1 MSARGR
7 IRVRLA
13 LRNLRRQKRR
23 SLLSGS
29 AMMLAM
35 ALLLFSRTIAEGG
48 HEDWITAGV
57 RMANGHVAVE
67 APEYRT
73 RRTLEYRLSA
83 DVRAAVRDALT
94 APEISRRLVASAP
107 RLTIQGLASSSAAAL
122 PATIAGV
129 DPEAERAFSALDE
142 KLEEGRWLSPDDR
155 LGAYVGARLASR
167 LELKEGSRFVLTAQ
181 DAEGDITGQMVRVV
195 GTFRS
200 GIPEMDEG
208 YIQIPISTA
217 QEWLG
222 VPGAAT
228 AEGLLLQDSRD
239 VGPVRREL
247 EAALADWGD
256 EAAVLG
262 WREAMPELNAAV
274 RMDDWADYVFHAML
288 FVIAATAIINTI
300 LMSVMYRTREFGVL
314 RALGLERG
322 EVGRV
327 VFIEGMILTAISGL
341 VGMAIGAAVVWVFF
355 RNGLDF
361 SAIWDMELEAAGI
374 VIDPVIVPRFH
385 WSQILQSLAF
395 IVVIGSLA
403 SVYPA
408 WRATRIDVAEAMKF
422 EG

>member
-7 IRVRLA
+7 IRLRLA
-13 LRNLRRQKRR
+13 LRNLRRHKRR

-29 AMMLAM
+29 AMVLAM
-35 ALLLFSRTIAEGG
+35 ALLVFSRTIAEGG
-48 HEDWITAGV
+48 HEDWIDAGV
-57 RMANGHVAVE
+57 RMGDGHVSVQ
-67 APEYRT
+67 APEFRT
-73 RRTLEYRLSA
+73 RRTLEYRLSPEA
-83 DVRAAVRDALT
+83 RSAVRDALGT
-94 APEISRRLVASAP
+94 DVMRERLVATAP
-107 RLTIQGLASSSAAAL
+107 RLMIQGLASSSASAL
-122 PATIAGV
+122 PAMIVGI
-129 DPEAERAFSALDE
+129 DPEAERSFSALDE
-142 KLEEGRWLSPDDR
+142 KLEEGRWLEPDDR
-155 LGAYVGARLASR
+155 LRAYVGARLARR

-181 DAEGDITGQMVRVV
+181 DAAGDITGQMVRVA

-208 YIQIPISTA
+208 FIQIPIATA

-222 VPGAAT
+222 VPGASTSEAI
-228 AEGLLLQDSRD
+228 LLRNSRD
-239 VGPVRREL
+239 VGPARRDLKSSL
-247 EAALADWGD
+247 ENWGGR
-256 EAAVLG
+256 ATVLE
-262 WREAMPELNAAV
+262 WRESMPELDAAV
-274 RMDDWADYVFHAML
+274 RMDDWADYVFHIML

-327 VFIEGMILTAISGL
+327 VFIEGMILTAVSGL
-341 VGMAIGAAVVWVFF
+341 AGMALGAAIVWGFF

-361 SAIWDMELEAAGI
+361 SAIWDMEMEAAGV

-385 WSQILQSLAF
+385 WNQIFQSLAF
-395 IVVIGSLA
+395 ILAIGSMA

-422 EG
+422 EE